1 MLGKKSER
9 VGVGNLM
16 RIWGLKMGL
25 GEGSVL
31 TEAGTSCSVDAAKS
45 CAAVNLTKGS
55 REEDAAMASK

>member
-1 MLGKKSER
+1 
-9 VGVGNLM
+9 M